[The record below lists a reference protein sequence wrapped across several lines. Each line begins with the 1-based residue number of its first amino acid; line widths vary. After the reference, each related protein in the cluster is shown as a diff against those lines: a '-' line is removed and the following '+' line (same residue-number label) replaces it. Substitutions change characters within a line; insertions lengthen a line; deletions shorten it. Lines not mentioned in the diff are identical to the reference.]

1 MEERGDVMTDNQYY
15 GILKM
20 ILAILRRCKNLEEAI
35 VEIINLLKGDKS
47 FLDEPDKERP
57 EG

>member
-1 MEERGDVMTDNQYY
+1 MEERLDVMTDNQYY

-20 ILAILRRCKNLEEAI
+20 ILAILRRCKTLDEAI
-35 VEIINLLKGDKS
+35 TEIINLLKGDKS
-47 FLDEPDKERP
+47 FLEESKKEEP